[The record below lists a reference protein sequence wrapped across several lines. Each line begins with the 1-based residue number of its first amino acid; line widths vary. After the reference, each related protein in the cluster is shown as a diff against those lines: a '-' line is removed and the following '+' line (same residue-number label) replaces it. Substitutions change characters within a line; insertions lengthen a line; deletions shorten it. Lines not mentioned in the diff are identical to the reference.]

1 MVMMLIS
8 VCVCVCVYTALAATL
23 VTIGAFFLGSYGL
36 NLFPATFVYDNYGP
50 LITVGTIAGFVFAF
64 LAYLKVCVRLCSR
77 MWCAYTCG

>member
-1 MVMMLIS
+1 
-8 VCVCVCVYTALAATL
+8 VYTALAATL